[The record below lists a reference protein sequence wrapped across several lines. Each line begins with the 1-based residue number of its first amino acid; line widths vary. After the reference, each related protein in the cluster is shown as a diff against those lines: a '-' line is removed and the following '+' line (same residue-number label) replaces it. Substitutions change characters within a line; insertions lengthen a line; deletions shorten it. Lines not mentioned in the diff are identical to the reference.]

1 MNTMQITSGAAA
13 GPREREQKYL
23 TFWTAG
29 QLFGIPIAHVEQIIG
44 LQEIVEVPHLP
55 AYAKGIIHLRG
66 QIIPVIDMR
75 LRMGRPE
82 QAYTSRTSIVV
93 TDVEEQ
99 LIGFVVDSVDGVI
112 DIGEDRISPPPR
124 IQQQEEDGTYM
135 AGVACLPG
143 ERGTQIVL
151 LLDLPRILSGAER
164 ESLRQFG

>member
-82 QAYTSRTSIVV
+82 QAYTSRTSIGV